1 MNGVKVWDYRSNNNG
16 IENYSGTVVCTKE
29 PTVLVERN
37 DPVPDRILREEF
49 VKMKSCIPTVT
60 RFEITKL
67 DKTVAWVYDEET
79 DSMIKEE
86 NSNE

>member
-1 MNGVKVWDYRSNNNG
+1 MNGVKVWDYSSKNNG
-16 IENYSGTVVCTKE
+16 IENYSNTVVCTKK

-37 DPVPDRILREEF
+37 DAVPDKISREEF

-67 DKTVAWVYDEET
+67 DKTVAWVYDEMT

-86 NSNE
+86 NGNE